1 MPIRKPCRKCGKQF
15 QPLGKFCYYCED
27 CLKKMQ
33 DAKTK
38 RNRMKKYWKV
48 KIIEDL
54 LKIRSKEREESTIIM
69 KYNTYQKELKN
80 LMQQA
85 YEDGLVDAKCEVKE

>member
-1 MPIRKPCRKCGKQF
+1 
-15 QPLGKFCYYCED
+15 
-27 CLKKMQ
+27 
-33 DAKTK
+33 
-38 RNRMKKYWKV
+38 MKKYWKV

-54 LKIRSKEREESTIIM
+54 LKIRSKEREESTITM

-85 YEDGLVDAKCEVKE
+85 YEDGLVNAKCEVKE